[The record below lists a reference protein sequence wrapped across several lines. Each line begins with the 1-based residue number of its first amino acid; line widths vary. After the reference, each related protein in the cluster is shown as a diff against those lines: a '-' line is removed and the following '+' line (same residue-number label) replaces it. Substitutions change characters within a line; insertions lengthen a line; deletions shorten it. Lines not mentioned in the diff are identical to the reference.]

1 MNLFLKDRLHEELDI
16 RRDEAQDKSE
26 AGKEGEG
33 EEEQAEP
40 PSSTTPSNLEDISG
54 GDKVVDDE
62 DKCKGFTLY

>member
-40 PSSTTPSNLEDISG
+40 PSSTIPSNIEDISG

-62 DKCKGFTLY
+62 VKCKGFTLY